1 MKRLGVNK
9 FVAASKVAVTLV
21 IHIMSTSTKIGLDE
35 FLKLP
40 EADTTQ
46 YELDEGELLAI
57 PSPTAWHNE
66 IRYRIRRA
74 LRDFSRANKLGY
86 VTGGTDFLLGP
97 DTVRRPDVAFITTVH
112 LEHID
117 VDRSPLEGAPALA
130 IEVISPGNDAQ
141 DILKKTHQYLDAG
154 SELVWIVY
162 PALKVVSDYSHTG
175 TYEVSQG
182 FLQAENLLPGFK
194 LSLAEIFEQYLRK

>member
-1 MKRLGVNK
+1 
-9 FVAASKVAVTLV
+9 
-21 IHIMSTSTKIGLDE
+21 MSTSTKIGLDE

-46 YELDEGELLAI
+46 YELDEGELLVT
-57 PSPTAWHNE
+57 PSPTARHNE
-66 IRYRIRRA
+66 ICYRIHRA
-74 LRDFSRANKLGY
+74 LWDFSLADQLGY
-86 VTGGTDFLLGP
+86 VTGETDFLLSP
-97 DTVRRPDVAFITTVH
+97 DTVRRPDAAFITPAQ
-112 LEHID
+112 LQRID
-117 VDRSPLEGAPALA
+117 LDRSPLEGAPALA

-162 PALKVVSDYSHTG
+162 PALKVVSVYSHTG

-182 FLQAENLLPGFK
+182 FLQAENLLPGFQ